1 LRLIL
6 IESGIQTAI
15 AISAGLLLSIP
26 ALFYLE
32 RTGIDLGVLAGTS
45 VLGIAMDPVWRA
57 AISPEI
63 FTTPVAVLLVMVGLA
78 VLYPA
83 LKAASVQPVEAMRHH

>member
-1 LRLIL
+1 
-6 IESGIQTAI
+6 
-15 AISAGLLLSIP
+15 
-26 ALFYLE
+26 
-32 RTGIDLGVLAGTS
+32 
-45 VLGIAMDPVWRA
+45 MDPVWRA

-63 FTTPVAVLLVMVGLA
+63 FTTPVGVLLVMVGLA